1 MLKLSLYLE
10 LAVTIM
16 DERGVF
22 SKNCVYR
29 LLGYVLPEDSLTFYK
44 PPA

>member
-1 MLKLSLYLE
+1 MLKLSLYSE
-10 LAVTIM
+10 LGVTIVH
-16 DERGVF
+16 ERGVF
-22 SKNCVYR
+22 SKECVYR

>member
-1 MLKLSLYLE
+1 MLKLSLYSE
-10 LAVTIM
+10 LGVTTV

-22 SKNCVYR
+22 SKDSVYR